1 MDRLEMKTVIRYRN
15 VAKLSRPDLHQM
27 IERLAERVL
36 GPHLSHFPAELLRL
50 HATLDR
56 SRHHGLYRVR
66 LQMTLSGATLACVEE
81 SSRLEKAIEHAFT
94 ELDRQVE
101 RHVAHL
107 RHEDAWRRKER
118 RVGLRQL
125 KTALNEESDAETASF
140 SSLGRPLL
148 ASLQRFVQR
157 ELSDLQ
163 VRGELDPGEPSV
175 DEIVDEALARACE
188 QSATRSRKLN
198 PLQWLYQITL
208 SVLADEVSR
217 RQDEA
222 GRCISLEG
230 RLPIELREPREDEE
244 ILFAYWQ
251 PDEVLRLED
260 VMPAA
265 DATPE
270 EAVSEQELR
279 ALLATLLSELP
290 APWRRAVVLCR
301 LEGLAVGAAA
311 QVAGVTEQALEQGLT
326 HADAFL
332 RARLGAL
339 RLIPQASDEPAGY
352 VMPGV
357 LPPASS
363 LSQKFE
369 QATRRDVREPE
380 KQRR

>member
-1 MDRLEMKTVIRYRN
+1 MTRIGASSTSCFAIWS
-15 VAKLSRPDLHQM
+15 A
-27 IERLAERVL
+27 RV
-36 GPHLSHFPAELLRL
+36 
-50 HATLDR
+50 R
-56 SRHHGLYRVR
+56 SRSGSILRTCAWLPVPITAVAR
-66 LQMTLSGATLACVEE
+66 LKLPT
-81 SSRLEKAIEHAFT
+81 
-94 ELDRQVE
+94 
-101 RHVAHL
+101 HL

-125 KTALNEESDAETASF
+125 KTALTEESDAEMASF
-140 SSLGRPLL
+140 SDLVRPLL

-163 VRGELDPGEPSV
+163 ARGELDPGEPSV

-188 QSATRSRKLN
+188 QSATRPRKLN
-198 PLQWLYQITL
+198 SLQWLYQITL

-230 RLPIELREPREDEE
+230 RLPIELREPRDDEE

-265 DATPE
+265 DMTPE
-270 EAVSEQELR
+270 EAVSERELR
-279 ALLATLLSELP
+279 ELLATLLSELP

-301 LEGLAVGAAA
+301 LEGLPVGAAA
-311 QVAGVTEQALEQGLT
+311 QVAGVTEQELEKGLA

-332 RARLGAL
+332 RARLGEL
-339 RLIPQASDEPAGY
+339 RLVPEASDEPAGY

-357 LPPASS
+357 LQPASS
-363 LSQKFE
+363 LAQKFE
-369 QATRRDVREPE
+369 QATLRGVQQPE
-380 KQRR
+380 KRRR

>member
-1 MDRLEMKTVIRYRN
+1 MKTVIRYRN

-66 LQMTLSGATLACVEE
+66 LQMTLSGATLACAEE

-140 SSLGRPLL
+140 SSLVRPLL

-163 VRGELDPGEPSV
+163 ARGELDPGEPSV

-279 ALLATLLSELP
+279 ALLATLSELP

-311 QVAGVTEQALEQGLT
+311 
-326 HADAFL
+326 
-332 RARLGAL
+332 R
-339 RLIPQASDEPAGY
+339 
-352 VMPGV
+352 
-357 LPPASS
+357 
-363 LSQKFE
+363 
-369 QATRRDVREPE
+369 
-380 KQRR
+380 